1 MNTDIDTPR
10 FPDATIRVDHL
21 PPEGRALRLEANEE
35 ERGQLA
41 AFLELSAVDS
51 LTAQMTAL
59 PFRGG
64 IRVQGSL
71 RARIVQPSVVTFEPV
86 VQEID
91 EPIDRIFLP
100 GVQAAQPA
108 APGAEVF
115 VDLEADELPDPLE
128 GPAADLSDLVIETLA
143 LAIDPYPRREG
154 ESVEDL
160 ALPADSGEESPFAA
174 LKTLKDSPDKS

>member
-1 MNTDIDTPR
+1 MKPETDTPR

-21 PPEGRALRLEANEE
+21 PPEGRALRVAANEE
-35 ERGQLA
+35 EREQLA
-41 AFLELSAVDS
+41 AFLELSAIES
-51 LTAQMTAL
+51 LSAEMTAL

-71 RARIVQPSVVTFEPV
+71 RARIVQPSVVTLEPV

-91 EPIDRIFLP
+91 EPIDRVFLP
-100 GVQAAQPA
+100 GLQTVQPA
-108 APGAEVF
+108 AAGAEVF
-115 VDLEADELPDPLE
+115 VDLEADELADPLE
-128 GPAADLSDLVIETLA
+128 GPDVDLSDLVIETLA

-160 ALPADSGEESPFAA
+160 GVATGDDEDSPFAA
-174 LKTLKDSPDKS
+174 LKTLKDSPEKP